1 MNNLISDTYLMH
13 YGVKGMKWGVR
24 HDPELV
30 GRRRGRYQPYSQSV
44 RGRSQGTTNRSYG
57 HSSISNRKIKNAKK
71 LAIGAGI
78 VAGGLL
84 AAYGGFKVGKILST
98 QKGREAVKKGMSSFL
113 KKADDVAFKS
123 KNAINLGKTVATTPF
138 RMVGKTPV
146 GRAVKMAT
154 RPIRVVKNLN
164 PIPKSF
170 RGTMAGKTAMT
181 AWTAAAMASDINTV
195 KQWSEG
201 VKKRGKI
208 TKKDVVEITKDI
220 VNPIPDNIPGISKKK
235 KY

>member
-24 HDPELV
+24 NDPELV
-30 GRRRGRYQPYSQSV
+30 GRRRGRYQPYHQSV
-44 RGRSQGTTNRSYG
+44 RGRSQGMTSRSYG
-57 HSSISNRKIKNAKK
+57 NSSISNRKIKNAKK

-84 AAYGGFKVGKILST
+84 TAYGGFKVGKILST

-123 KNAINLGKTVATTPF
+123 KNAINLGKTVATTPL

-146 GRAVKMAT
+146 GRAVKIAT
-154 RPIRVVKNLN
+154 RPIRMVKNLN

-170 RGTMAGKTAMT
+170 RGTMAGKIAMT
-181 AWTAAAMASDINTV
+181 TWASAAMASDINTV

-201 VKKRGKI
+201 VKNRGKI
-208 TKKDVVEITKDI
+208 TKKDVVKITKDI

-235 KY
+235 KH